1 MTRSIYSLL
10 AMAVCFFS
18 ALSLHAQFS
27 VSGQIRTRTEFRD
40 GQGSPL
46 TRDAPS
52 ALFTSQR
59 TRLNLGYGGH
69 RFMIYAALQDVRVWG
84 QDASSINRITRETYD
99 GLMLHEAWGEFSLLD
114 TGTVSATLTLRIG
127 RQELSYDDAR
137 LLGNLD
143 WLQQARRHD
152 AAVLKF
158 QRSYW
163 TAHAGAAFNQN
174 GEAKTGTVYNGMPIG
189 YPASTGGMGA
199 MYKSMQFVYVAR
211 KLSFGNAS
219 LLALK
224 DDFSRF
230 SFDVTDSL
238 QSTPV
243 FNNRVWSRMTAGGNL
258 SGKLTRTLSFAASA
272 FYQGGEYR
280 NGTDL
285 NEYLL
290 SASLMLAVTPKFSA
304 GPGIDVTSG
313 NNGADPSKK
322 FQRFDPLYGTPH
334 KFWGFMDYFYVADG
348 FGPNGLVDYY
358 LKTRLTAKENL
369 VLATDLH
376 HFTLPEPVP
385 SETGSKMKK
394 SLGTE
399 IDLVVNYSMTR
410 AVNIEG
416 GFSAMFATET
426 LTSPRVKNVTRAS
439 DISTWAYLM
448 ISIKPE
454 FITLH
459 QSNSY
464 EKL

>member
-1 MTRSIYSLL
+1 MSRSIYSLL
-10 AMAVCFFS
+10 AMALCFLC
-18 ALSLHAQFS
+18 AQQLHAQFS
-27 VSGQIRTRTEFRD
+27 VSGQIRTRTEFRH

-46 TRDAPS
+46 TPDAPP
-52 ALFTSQR
+52 AFFTSQR
-59 TRLNLGYGGH
+59 TRLNAGYAGY
-69 RFMIYAALQDVRVWG
+69 RFMIYTALQDVRVWG
-84 QDASSINRITRETYD
+84 QDASSIHRITREAYH

-114 TGTVSATLTLRIG
+114 TGTVTPRLTLKVG
-127 RQELSYDDAR
+127 RQELTYDDAR

-158 QRSYW
+158 QHHSW

-174 GEAKTGTVYNGMPIG
+174 GEARSGTIYNGTPIG
-189 YPASTGGMGA
+189 YAASTGGIGA

-211 KLSFGNAS
+211 KLSFGNVS
-219 LLALK
+219 VLALK

-230 SFDVTDSL
+230 SFDAADSL

-243 FNNRVWSRMTAGGNL
+243 FSNRVWSRITAGGNL
-258 SGKLTRTLSFAASA
+258 SGKLSPILSFAASA

-280 NGTDL
+280 DGTDL

-290 SASLMLAVTPKFSA
+290 SASFMLAATRKFAA
-304 GPGIDVTSG
+304 GPGIDITSG

-376 HFTLPEPVP
+376 HFALPETVP

-399 IDLVVNYSMTR
+399 IDVVLNYGMTKVVNVE
-410 AVNIEG
+410 A

-426 LTSPRVKNVTRAS
+426 LASSKVKNVPSAS

-454 FITLH
+454 FLTLH
-459 QSNSY
+459 QS
-464 EKL
+464 K